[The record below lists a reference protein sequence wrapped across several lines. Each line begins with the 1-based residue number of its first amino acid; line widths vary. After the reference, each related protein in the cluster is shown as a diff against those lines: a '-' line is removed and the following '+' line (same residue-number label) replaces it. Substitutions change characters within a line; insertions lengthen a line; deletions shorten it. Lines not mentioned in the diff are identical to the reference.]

1 MNCGGPYM
9 TAHASLTE
17 PVFPPLA
24 INPDLVRKILVRFIQ
39 NEVQKVGFE
48 RVVLGLSG
56 GVDSSLVAT
65 LASQALGPANVLAV
79 IMPYKTSDPKSRSD
93 ALQVVQQLGID
104 QLQVDI
110 TPQIDAYFER
120 FPDADQKRRGN
131 KMARERMTILY
142 DQSLVFRA
150 LVIGTSNKTELLL
163 GYGTIYGDMA
173 SAINPVGDL
182 YKTQVWQLSDAVG
195 VPTAIVQKAP
205 SADLWAGQSDETELG
220 FQYRMIDKFLYY
232 LVDRRYSKEELSRLG
247 FEPAF
252 VSDAG
257 TPARSDPGVRRVS
270 AAVAA
275 GYPVVP
281 IPGPSAVLAALVS
294 SGLPTSQFTFL
305 GFLPRKRGELQRL
318 MKDAGEAKR
327 TFVFFESPHRVQKT
341 LAIMASALGP
351 RSLVVAREITKVHE
365 EFLRGTPATL
375 LEHFAKSPPRGEL
388 TFVVAGSDLRASD
401 A

>member
-1 MNCGGPYM
+1 MSAP
-9 TAHASLTE
+9 ASLSE

-24 INPDLVRKILVRFIQ
+24 INPELVRKILVRFIQ

-48 RVVLGLSG
+48 RGVLGLSG

-65 LASQALGPANVLAV
+65 LASEALGPTNVLAV
-79 IMPYKTSDPKSRSD
+79 IMPYKSSDLKSRSD
-93 ALQVVQQLGID
+93 ALQVVQQLGINH
-104 QLQVDI
+104 LEVEI

-120 FPDADQKRRGN
+120 FPDADQRRRGN

-142 DQSLVFRA
+142 DQSSVFRA

-182 YKTQVWQLSDAVG
+182 YKTQVWQLAYAVG

-220 FQYRMIDKFLYY
+220 FQYRMIDQFLYY

-252 VSDAG
+252 IEDVI
-257 TPARSDPGVRRVS
+257 RRVRDNQYKRRLPVIAKLS
-270 AAVAA
+270 SRTVDQEFR
-275 GYPVVP
+275 YPRDW
-281 IPGPSAVLAALVS
+281 G
-294 SGLPTSQFTFL
+294 
-305 GFLPRKRGELQRL
+305 
-318 MKDAGEAKR
+318 
-327 TFVFFESPHRVQKT
+327 H
-341 LAIMASALGP
+341 
-351 RSLVVAREITKVHE
+351 
-365 EFLRGTPATL
+365 
-375 LEHFAKSPPRGEL
+375 
-388 TFVVAGSDLRASD
+388 
-401 A
+401 